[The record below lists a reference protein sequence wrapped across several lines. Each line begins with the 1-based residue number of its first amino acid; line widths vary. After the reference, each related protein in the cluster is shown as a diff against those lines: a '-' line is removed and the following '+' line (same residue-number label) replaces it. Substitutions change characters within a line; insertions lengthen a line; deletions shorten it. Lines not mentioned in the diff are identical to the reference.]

1 MFDFFNKFY
10 SKLQAEWLKI
20 FYIWPLTYLTPF
32 SSLGTFLLI
41 AVQMIWTFIFVYN
54 DIGNSIEY
62 STTGV
67 FAILSATL
75 GFILP
80 LQLSTALEKNSGC
93 IDNFNALTGDIVA
106 FAMDII
112 SFTLIT
118 DQESML
124 SKEELKKKAIVA
136 SKIRSDIFDIIIAMP
151 VLSKWHF
158 RKKQDLNKVTTKG
171 NVLFKNTEG
180 GYQVILLLKKIPS
193 MSPVEA
199 CFYKLLDYVKD
210 LNQIKTQILPIVTM
224 RSWERAY
231 GSWGSMGSLNAYQQP
246 LIFQYVVNSALI
258 FYSFLLP
265 YEFYESGYSAI
276 WMSGSIGYF
285 FLGLNVAGHRARN
298 PFAHGKRLFQTVT
311 IQQKVATKELNQMWT
326 NRDIIFKLP
335 HEILNK
341 NTTNF
346 NY

>member
-1 MFDFFNKFY
+1 
-10 SKLQAEWLKI
+10 
-20 FYIWPLTYLTPF
+20 
-32 SSLGTFLLI
+32 
-41 AVQMIWTFIFVYN
+41 
-54 DIGNSIEY
+54 
-62 STTGV
+62 
-67 FAILSATL
+67 
-75 GFILP
+75 
-80 LQLSTALEKNSGC
+80 
-93 IDNFNALTGDIVA
+93 
-106 FAMDII
+106 
-112 SFTLIT
+112 
-118 DQESML
+118 
-124 SKEELKKKAIVA
+124 
-136 SKIRSDIFDIIIAMP
+136 
-151 VLSKWHF
+151 
-158 RKKQDLNKVTTKG
+158 VTTKG

-180 GYQVILLLKKIPS
+180 GYQVILILEKIPS

-210 LNQIKTQILPIVTM
+210 LKQLETQILPLVTM

-285 FLGLNVAGHRARN
+285 FMGLNVAGHRARN

-311 IQQKVATKELNQMWT
+311 TQQKNATKELNQIWK
-326 NRDIIFKLP
+326 NRDIIFTSN
-335 HEILNK
+335 HEIINK
-341 NTTNF
+341 NTTNL